1 MIQMYITYK
10 DLIVENRKSQQAID
24 KLTRKFNQHSHKT
37 MNEGGSGG
45 AGGGGGS
52 GGSVYKIKVDVK
64 LSR

>member
-1 MIQMYITYK
+1 MIQLYITYK

-37 MNEGGSGG
+37 MNEGAGSGG
-45 AGGGGGS
+45 CS
-52 GGSVYKIKVDVK
+52 MYKIKVDVK

>member
-37 MNEGGSGG
+37 VNEGGSG
-45 AGGGGGS
+45 GGGGGS

>member
-1 MIQMYITYK
+1 MYITYK
-10 DLIVENRKSQQAID
+10 DLIVENRNSQQAID

-45 AGGGGGS
+45 GGGGS